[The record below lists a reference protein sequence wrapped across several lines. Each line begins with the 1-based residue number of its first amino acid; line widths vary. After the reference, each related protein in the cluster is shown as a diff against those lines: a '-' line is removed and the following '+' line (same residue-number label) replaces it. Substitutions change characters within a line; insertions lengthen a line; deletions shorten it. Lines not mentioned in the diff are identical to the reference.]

1 MNRQQSPYACHVFIC
16 TNDRHGARQSCADG
30 GANPELK
37 NRLKEQVEARG
48 WKGKVRISTCG
59 CMGLCAKGPN
69 VMIYPQGLWFS
80 GVTLDDTDQI
90 LETVSGFLSKT

>member
-1 MNRQQSPYACHVFIC
+1 MNRQQSPYVCHVFLC
-16 TNDRHGARQSCADG
+16 VNDRQGARKSCADG
-30 GANPELK
+30 GSNAELK
-37 NRLKEQVEARG
+37 NRLKEQVDARG
-48 WKGKVRISTCG
+48 WKGRVRVSTSG